1 MKSKDFEIAKMLK
14 ERLSEVAQILELRV
28 FGSRARDSQYEYSDM
43 DIFIKVVHLDK
54 DLKDKIL
61 DIVWEVGFENFIVI
75 SPLVCTKE
83 EVENT
88 PLRSSPIIKNI
99 FEEGVRV

>member
-1 MKSKDFEIAKMLK
+1 MNSKDYEIAKRLK

-54 DLKDKIL
+54 NLKNTIL
-61 DIVWEVGFENFIVI
+61 DIVWEVGFENFMVI
-75 SPLVCTKE
+75 SPLICTKE
-83 EVENT
+83 EIENT

-99 FEEGVRV
+99 FEEGVKV